1 MKQKFASVTF
11 CAFFPIALCFAF
23 CSCAYSPAK
32 TGIWYLESIWEN
44 GVSYSAGTEENYH
57 GTLLSSDY
65 LVFDFE
71 KDGTVKITDLSG
83 GVRKG
88 TYTEKRGGK
97 DSEITVTL
105 EDGGSLTGRCGKY
118 MFDGIWY
125 EFYLTDGNATYY
137 LTENNHLP
145 KESAVGMFLKEAY
158 PELAAL
164 DPSDIT
170 EIVLNSDEWRVCITE
185 TDEIE
190 RFTGAFATANFLRNT
205 HYGYPD
211 YGSRHYVY
219 SFTVTA
225 DKSYV
230 VPMRVR
236 GDFEETDVF
245 FGERYYKLRGDLS
258 GFLLRAINNTVE
270 VK

>member
-11 CAFFPIALCFAF
+11 CALFSIALCFAF

-44 GVSYSAGTEENYH
+44 GVSYSAGAEENYH

-125 EFYLTDGNATYY
+125 DFYLIDGNATYY

-145 KESAVGMFLKEAY
+145 KEGAVGMFLQEPY
-158 PELAAL
+158 TGIAAL
-164 DPSDIT
+164 DPSNLT
-170 EIVLNSDEWRVCITE
+170 EIVLNTDALTLSIT
-185 TDEIE
+185 
-190 RFTGAFATANFLRNT
+190 
-205 HYGYPD
+205 
-211 YGSRHYVY
+211 
-219 SFTVTA
+219 
-225 DKSYV
+225 
-230 VPMRVR
+230 
-236 GDFEETDVF
+236 
-245 FGERYYKLRGDLS
+245 
-258 GFLLRAINNTVE
+258 
-270 VK
+270 